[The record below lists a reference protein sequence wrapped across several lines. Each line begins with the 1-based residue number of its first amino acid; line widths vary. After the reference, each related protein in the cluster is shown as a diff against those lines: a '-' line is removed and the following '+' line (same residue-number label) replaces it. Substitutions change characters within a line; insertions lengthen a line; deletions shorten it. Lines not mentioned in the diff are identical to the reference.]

1 MFNAGNK
8 KFEIKK
14 KIRIIFLFFI
24 ILLFALS
31 VRLYYIQKIY
41 NPIVNTTSE
50 GNYIQKENLSEYNY
64 LLLDRN
70 RKDLLNYNTKY
81 KLAIDTRSFKLNSTN
96 KNLQNLIAFNYIM
109 KSEDSKFSFDD
120 IIKVDGK
127 LYYDISE
134 ENFNKIKELDSIKG
148 VYVYTY
154 KERAK
159 EVAWKIENIISSTR
173 AFDPYNKKDDVLKKD
188 NSLEM
193 VINQELS
200 RNKNPKIVFEKDMD
214 GIYKENGIEPLDNNL
229 NIILTLDSDLQERIR
244 NILNQDKY
252 KEFNNIGAVL
262 IEGET
267 GKILSLVQKDES
279 QPNIVLG
286 SGGINGYEPGS
297 IFKILTVEAAMEYH
311 NVKPTDKFTCTGVIC
326 AKNKV
331 HGLLSVSDAVKVS
344 CNDIAAKL
352 GEMVGKEELIDF
364 AKKQGIFN
372 QILGLDGQTGM
383 ESSGSLPPQGA
394 SAGII
399 SMGQSFQSTLLQ
411 MTGTITTIVNNG
423 EYIKP
428 YIVDSF
434 ENNKGEQVKIG
445 KIEKNKIISKSVA
458 EDLKMMLKGTVAK
471 GTAQIAKIDGVEIG
485 AKTGTAEAVHDNS
498 HGWFIGYFKDGN
510 KYYALGVFV
519 PNIGDENSKGQKTGG
534 GNTAGPVFKDI
545 VSEVIKK

>member
-8 KFEIKK
+8 KFKMKK

-24 ILLFALS
+24 ILLFILS
-31 VRLYYIQKIY
+31 IRLYYIQKIY

-50 GNYIQKENLSEYNY
+50 GNYIQKENLFEHNY
-64 LLLDRN
+64 LLLDKN
-70 RKDLLNYNTKY
+70 GKDLLNYNTKY
-81 KLAIDTRSFKLNSTN
+81 KLAIDTKSFKLNSTN

-109 KSEDSKFSFDD
+109 KSEDNKFSFDD
-120 IIKVDGK
+120 IVKVDGK

-134 ENFNKIKELDSIKG
+134 DNFNKIKSLDNIKG
-148 VYVYTY
+148 IYVYTY

-173 AFDPYNKKDDVLKKD
+173 AFDPYNKKDNVLKKD

-193 VINQELS
+193 VIKQELS
-200 RNKNPKIVFEKDMD
+200 GNKNPKIVFEKDMD
-214 GIYKENGIEPLDNNL
+214 GIYKENGIEPLENNL
-229 NIILTLDSDLQERIR
+229 NIILTLDLDLQEKIR

-262 IEGET
+262 IEGDT

-297 IFKILTVEAAMEYH
+297 IFKILTVEAAMEHH
-311 NVKPTDKFTCTGVIC
+311 NIKPTDKFTCTGVIC
-326 AKNKV
+326 SKDKV
-331 HGLLSVSDAVKVS
+331 HGSLSVSDAMKVS
-344 CNDIAAKL
+344 CNDIIAKL

-372 QILGLDGQTGM
+372 QVLGLDNQTGM
-383 ESSGSLPPQGA
+383 ESTGYLPPEGA

-411 MTGTITTIVNNG
+411 MVGTITTVVNNG

-434 ENNKGEQVKIG
+434 QNNKDEQIKVG
-445 KIEKNKIISKSVA
+445 KTEKNKVISKTIA
-458 EDLKMMLKGTVAK
+458 ENLKMMLKGTVAK
-471 GTAQIAKIDGVEIG
+471 GTAQIAKIDGVEVG
-485 AKTGTAEAVHDNS
+485 AKTGTAEAVNNNS
-498 HGWFIGYFKDGN
+498 HGWFIGYFKHKN

-519 PNIGDENSKGQKTGG
+519 PNIGDENLKGEKTGG

-545 VSEVIKK
+545 VLEVIKK